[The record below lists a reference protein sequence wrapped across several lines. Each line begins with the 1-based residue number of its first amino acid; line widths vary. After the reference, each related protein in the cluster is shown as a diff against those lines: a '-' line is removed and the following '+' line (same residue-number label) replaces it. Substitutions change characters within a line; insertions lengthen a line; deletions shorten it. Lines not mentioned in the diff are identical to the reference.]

1 MLTPDSR
8 VLPRLASRWHLLT
21 PWLGSSCC
29 SLYGIRNCKKVSGSY
44 CISIRV
50 NMVSETRDL
59 GRWCGSVA
67 LNMKTDFRVG
77 LIDLSWGKRREG
89 KKKERK
95 GRTGGTDGDTEKGKK
110 RFLYSVYRIHENPQ
124 KINFCFMEALLKVNG
139 WNSRNPNSFLYDPF
153 NIIFSTCTFL
163 KDFPTAM

>member
-50 NMVSETRDL
+50 YMVLEARYL
-59 GRWCGSVA
+59 GRWCGSVVF
-67 LNMKTDFRVG
+67 NMTTDFRVG
-77 LIDLSWGKRREG
+77 LIDLSWGKSREG
-89 KKKERK
+89 KKRERK
-95 GRTGGTDGDTEKGKK
+95 RRTGVTDGDIEKGKK
-110 RFLYSVYRIHENPQ
+110 RFLYFVYRKHENPQ
-124 KINFCFMEALLKVNG
+124 KIYFCFMEAFLNVKG
-139 WNSRNPNSFLYDPF
+139 WNSRNRCSFLYDLF
-153 NIIFSTCTFL
+153 
-163 KDFPTAM
+163 

>member
-44 CISIRV
+44 CINIRV
-50 NMVSETRDL
+50 YMVSETRDL
-59 GRWCGSVA
+59 GRWCGSVV

-77 LIDLSWGKRREG
+77 LINLSWGKSREG
-89 KKKERK
+89 TKKGRK
-95 GRTGGTDGDTEKGKK
+95 RRTGGTGGDIEKVKK
-110 RFLYSVYRIHENPQ
+110 LFLYLVYRIHENPQ
-124 KINFCFMEALLKVNG
+124 KIIFCCTEALLIVKG
-139 WNSRNPNSFLYDPF
+139 WNSRNRCSFLFDR
-153 NIIFSTCTFL
+153 I
-163 KDFPTAM
+163 